1 MNNRLAMIL
10 CLITVFVVGVSV
22 FFYHKTID
30 YMTIFHALKIIIPAG
45 IVAYLCGYFLEKI
58 LTSST
63 SDTFTINK
71 TAQRKYVD
79 DLLLMPE
86 QVLNSSPFI
95 PVRASEEE
103 SVSENEV
110 PNVENGDDSQE
121 EFKII

>member
-1 MNNRLAMIL
+1 MDKKVALLFCVTTVFIIS
-10 CLITVFVVGVSV
+10 CVVFVVNQRIDFPTL
-22 FFYHKTID
+22 FF
-30 YMTIFHALKIIIPAG
+30 AAKIVIPAG
-45 IVAYLCGYFLEKI
+45 FVAYFLGFFIGKTIEKSKGVTD
-58 LTSST
+58 L
-63 SDTFTINK
+63 IN
-71 TAQRKYVD
+71 AEVQQQYVD

>member
-1 MNNRLAMIL
+1 MNNRLAMVL

-22 FFYHKTID
+22 FFYNKTID

-79 DLLLMPE
+79 DLLLTPE
-86 QVLNSSPFI
+86 QVLMLSNLRSYSVDEVKNNSI
-95 PVRASEEE
+95 EDKDT
-103 SVSENEV
+103 N
-110 PNVENGDDSQE
+110 
-121 EFKII
+121 